1 MTAQLGTPFRFGIIS
16 FAHLH
21 AAGYAR
27 CLQANPETQL
37 VAIADDNPQRGQE
50 WAQRLGVPW
59 HPNYHELILRD
70 DIDAVIVTTENVK
83 HTNATIEAARAG
95 KHVLCEKPLATSLA
109 DGRAMV
115 AACQQAGV
123 ALGTA
128 FPCRYLSAVSR
139 VKEQVDAG
147 KLGKILA
154 IAGTNQGRMPGG
166 WFIDKALSG
175 GGAVMDH
182 TVHVADLIRWLTGAE
197 FADVYCEADT
207 LFNDIGI
214 DDAGLLSFS
223 LTDGAIC
230 TLDCSWS
237 RLPHYPTWGGITLN
251 LVGTDGYVSIDAFK
265 QMIEVYTEEPRASW
279 VHWGSDMDYLMIQD
293 FARRV
298 SRGEPPTITGEDGL
312 RAVELALGAY
322 RSAETHQPVKL
333 PLE

>member
-1 MTAQLGTPFRFGIIS
+1 MTARSSTPLRFGIIS

-37 VAIADDNPQRGQE
+37 VAIADEDAQRGQE

-83 HTNATIEAARAG
+83 HAAATMDAARAG
-95 KHVLCEKPLATSLA
+95 KHVLCEKPLSTTVA
-109 DGRAMV
+109 DGRAMIE
-115 AACQQAGV
+115 ACRQAGV

-128 FPCRYLSAVSR
+128 FPCRYLPAVSR

-147 KLGKILA
+147 KLGKLLA

-182 TVHVADLIRWLTGAE
+182 AVHVADLIRWLTGAE
-197 FADVYCEADT
+197 FADVYCEADM
-207 LFNDIGI
+207 LFHDIGI
-214 DDAGLLSFS
+214 DDSGLLSFS
-223 LTDGAIC
+223 LTDGTIC

-237 RLPHYPTWGGITLN
+237 RLPHYPTWGSITLN
-251 LVGTDGYVSIDAFK
+251 LWGTEGYVSIDAFK

-279 VHWGSDMDYLMIQD
+279 VYWGSDMDSLMIQD

-298 SRGEPPTITGEDGL
+298 SRGEPPAITGEDGL

-322 RSAETHQPVKL
+322 RSAETHRAVKL
-333 PLE
+333 PME